1 MHPSTV
7 FPLHCGI
14 YLSESTGN
22 MEKYESLICL
32 HLCER
37 KKRGLFLPHGKLHQT
52 VVFGNIKTYRD
63 IEAFKLLNSGLWL
76 HSSMTSLVSA
86 PNKKINANICI
97 SQTSPFFCGSSP
109 EPLCLAS
116 FNRAKESGI
125 TFPQRRLN
133 CFYYFLL
140 EQLLISFL
148 ESFQQDEYT
157 SDTMDSN
164 HPCQDL
170 TDWNIFLQ
178 GQRFD
183 FLRNLWFEDKWG
195 FFLVLHLSSC
205 FNELAHILSFPI
217 PNW

>member
-37 KKRGLFLPHGKLHQT
+37 KKRGLFLSHGKLHQT
-52 VVFGNIKTYRD
+52 VVFGNIKTYWD
-63 IEAFKLLNSGLWL
+63 IEAFKFLNSGLWL

-116 FNRAKESGI
+116 FNRAKESH
-125 TFPQRRLN
+125 P
-133 CFYYFLL
+133 
-140 EQLLISFL
+140 
-148 ESFQQDEYT
+148 
-157 SDTMDSN
+157 DSGN
-164 HPCQDL
+164 SCLPS
-170 TDWNIFLQ
+170 IF
-178 GQRFD
+178 
-183 FLRNLWFEDKWG
+183 
-195 FFLVLHLSSC
+195 VMILSSTRQGSRQT
-205 FNELAHILSFPI
+205 FSEAAHIKIIFRRGFWSLALCWLRWNYSPRHSRSHLAPKWILKWFIYPNLSLPPQFIILGILRPT
-217 PNW
+217 